1 MIASLPIASLPMYD
15 WPEVR
20 QATDHLWLGIARH
33 LAANG
38 FRSLPES
45 LERSGDPHAHW
56 RSGDLLLS
64 QTCGY
69 PLTHALAGAV
79 DLVAT
84 PCYRV
89 RGAEG
94 SDYCSLIVVAASS
107 KSGGLADLRGSIA
120 AYNSEDSM
128 SGMLALKAVV
138 APLSRHGRFFAKAI
152 RSGAHLASMQAV
164 ADGQADV
171 AAIDCVSFALAQRH
185 RPDLAGKLR
194 VIAETPK
201 VPGLPLITARRRPGP
216 ERTRLARALAE
227 AFADP
232 GLAAVRDALF
242 IAGLE
247 FVPLTAYQRIPD
259 LEAAADA
266 SGYTSLA

>member
-1 MIASLPIASLPMYD
+1 MIASLPMYD

-20 QATDHLWLGIARH
+20 QATDRLWQGIARH

-38 FRSLPES
+38 FRGVPES
-45 LERSGDPHAHW
+45 LERSGDPHARW
-56 RSGDLLLS
+56 RSADLLLS

-89 RGAEG
+89 RGAQG
-94 SDYCSLIVVAASS
+94 ADYCSLIVVAAT
-107 KSGGLADLRGSIA
+107 SGLAGLADLRGRTA
-120 AYNSEDSM
+120 AFNTEDSM
-128 SGMLALKAVV
+128 SGVLALKAVV
-138 APLSRHGRFFAKAI
+138 APLSRQGRFFGKVI
-152 RSGAHLASMQAV
+152 RSGAHVASMQAV
-164 ADGQADV
+164 ADGAADV
-171 AAIDCVSFALAQRH
+171 AAIDCVSFALAERY
-185 RPDLAGKLR
+185 RPDLTKKLKA
-194 VIAETPK
+194 IAETPK
-201 VPGLPLITARRRPGP
+201 MPGLPLITARGRPAP

-227 AFADP
+227 AYADP
-232 GLAAVRDALF
+232 DFAAVRDDLF

-247 FVPLTAYQRIPD
+247 FLPLAAYQRIAN

-266 SGYTSLA
+266 AGYTGLA

>member
-1 MIASLPIASLPMYD
+1 MIASLPMYD

-20 QATDHLWLGIARH
+20 PATDALWQVIARH

-38 FRSLPES
+38 FRGVPES
-45 LERSGDPHAHW
+45 LDRSGDPHAQW
-56 RSGDLLLS
+56 RSAELLLS

-69 PLTHALAGAV
+69 PLTHGLAGAV

-94 SDYCSLIVVAASS
+94 SDYCSLIVIAAT
-107 KSGGLADLRGSIA
+107 SGRTGLADLRGSIA
-120 AYNSEDSM
+120 AFNTEDSM

-138 APLSRHGRFFAKAI
+138 APLARQGRFFSRVI

-164 ADGQADV
+164 ADGRADV
-171 AAIDCVSFALAQRH
+171 AAIDCVSHALAERH
-185 RPDLAGKLR
+185 LPGLAKKLK

-201 VPGLPLITARRRPGP
+201 VPGLPLITARGRSGP

-227 AFADP
+227 AFVDP

-247 FVPLTAYQRIPD
+247 FRPLAAYQRIPD

-266 SGYTSLA
+266 AGYTSLA